1 MVALRPV
8 GYDRVMLRIH
18 SISLLVSLLFLVA
31 CGGDT
36 GTSDTGAPAMDAP
49 VAREDAPGLDAPSAR
64 DDAFSADD
72 APVATDDA
80 PVATD
85 DVFRGVDDAFN
96 PADAP
101 VVTSD
106 APASGAFCG
115 GIAGI
120 ACRDPREYCDESC
133 TVPDAGG
140 VCTVR
145 PEFCTD
151 ELDPVCGCDGMDYGN
166 PCMAAAAGVSIRSRG
181 RCGSTPDC
189 RTDGCSVPGQ
199 ECCTGGRSAG
209 RCYDPRCLSCCM

>member
-1 MVALRPV
+1 
-8 GYDRVMLRIH
+8 MLRL
-18 SISLLVSLLFLVA
+18 SLASLVVSLLFVVA

-36 GTSDTGAPAMDAP
+36 ATSDTGSPPMDAP
-49 VAREDAPGLDAPSAR
+49 ARPDAPASESDAPGLDAPPMGE
-64 DDAFSADD
+64 DAFSAE
-72 APVATDDA
+72 
-80 PVATD
+80 
-85 DVFRGVDDAFN
+85 
-96 PADAP
+96 DAP
-101 VVTSD
+101 VVADDAFATADAPAADDASSNVD

-133 TVPDAGG
+133 TIPDAGG

-166 PCMAAAAGVSIRSRG
+166 PCMAAAAGVSVRSRG

-189 RTDGCSVPGQ
+189 RTDGCPLIGQ
-199 ECCTGGRSAG
+199 ECCTAGRSAG